1 MNMNDYLFRLN
12 FMVLLDL
19 DAEALNNSGTNG
31 NVLET
36 RTIQLKDGLVRNA
49 ITGNMVKHIFVKHL
63 RELAEIDELCDTCK
77 LFSPMKNGKLKHID
91 ERFSLSGNRV
101 RECVIDD
108 VTGFMNAGKNTKN
121 EKRKSPVSFSW
132 AIAKRGTRQE
142 SVLYTRVDPTIEGGS
157 SKEEKKQ
164 KKKNGKDEVIQ
175 VNEHPNAD
183 IFGLSEALNQEEA
196 SIANTNDSQNTQM
209 IFYRPIRSSEFA
221 LAFQLDL
228 HRIGFDDERQVY
240 VLEKENIKRR
250 IRMVLKAVENTLL
263 NFDGALCGTNLPH
276 VRGIKGIVT
285 EKTDRFQRITKF
297 SPLNDNF
304 MEQNEK
310 ASSVSHRFEDEQG
323 LFEIINRYTSEE
335 FLDAIVERNMKF
347 VENF

>member
-1 MNMNDYLFRLN
+1 MNANDYLFRLN

-36 RTIQLKDGLVRNA
+36 RTIQLKDGIIRNA

-63 RELAEIDELCDTCK
+63 RELADKDELCDTCK
-77 LFSPMKNGKLKHID
+77 LFSPMKNGKLKQMD
-91 ERFSLSGNRV
+91 DRFSLSGNRV

-108 VTGFMNAGKNTKN
+108 VAGFMNAGKNTKS

-132 AIAKRGTRQE
+132 AIAKTGTRQE
-142 SVLYTRVDPTIEGGS
+142 SVLYTRVDPTIEGAVPK
-157 SKEEKKQ
+157 KE
-164 KKKNGKDEVIQ
+164 KKKNQKDEVIQ
-175 VNEHPNAD
+175 VNEQPNAD
-183 IFGLSEALNQEEA
+183 IFGLSETLNQEDA
-196 SIANTNDSQNTQM
+196 LMANTNTSQNTQM

-228 HRIGFDDERQVY
+228 HRIGFDDEKQVY
-240 VLEKENIKRR
+240 VLEKEDIKRR

-276 VRGIKGIVT
+276 VRGVKGIVT

-297 SPLNDNF
+297 SPLNEHF
-304 MEQNEK
+304 IEQNER
-310 ASSVSHRFEDEQG
+310 ASTVSHRFEDEQG
-323 LFEIINRYTSEE
+323 LFEIINHYMSDE
-335 FLDAIVERNMKF
+335 FLDAIVERNMKY
-347 VENF
+347 VENFHV